1 MSGNFAD
8 RVIRRGEARYEE
20 ARRDA
25 VFRKNIPDRFP
36 EIIVLA
42 ETTEDVVAAVR
53 LARSE
58 NLPIGRRSGGHSWT
72 SPHLR
77 DNSLLLDLSRLNGF
91 QIDAPNKIA
100 YARPGVKGL
109 KLNQALGKFGLMF
122 PGGHHNT
129 VGLGGFLMCGGF
141 GWNSRQWGNGCANV
155 LEVEVVTAEGEVIIA
170 NDAHNQDYYWAAR
183 GSGSGFFGVVTNFKL
198 RCYDRPPLVH
208 SAYSFHLD
216 VLEPLLTWTREV
228 LPRVPRF
235 VEMIASTSA
244 YDERGNWAPQKI
256 TVSALSFAPT
266 EEESRAALKE
276 LFSDCPVLDRAV
288 WSRDCLVTTLDER
301 YEGGTK
307 ADPEGFRFSCDNMY
321 SNAPAEKV
329 VPLMREFFTS
339 LPTPRSHIFWQNWGP
354 MQPRPDM
361 ALSVDADLYFGAYA
375 IWSDPA
381 QDERMLAWPV
391 EQMHKLASIATGE
404 AQMNDENMIGHKQR
418 YMSEAAS
425 ARLEIM
431 RAKYDPEGRFL
442 SFLSL

>member
-1 MSGNFAD
+1 MSGDFAE
-8 RVIRRGEARYEE
+8 RVTRRGDAGYEQL
-20 ARRDA
+20 RRAA

-36 EIIVLA
+36 DLIVSA
-42 ETTEDVVAAVR
+42 EAVEDVVAAVR
-53 LARSE
+53 LARAE
-58 NLPIGRRSGGHSWT
+58 NLPIGVRSGGHSWT

-77 DNSLLLDLSRLNGF
+77 DHSLLLDLSRLDRF
-91 QIDAPNKIA
+91 EVDADSKTA
-100 YARPGVKGL
+100 WAQPGTRGRI
-109 KLNQALGKFGLMF
+109 LNQALEKSGLIF

-155 LEVEVVTAEGEVIIA
+155 LAVEVVTADGEVILA
-170 NDAHNQDYYWAAR
+170 DDRQNQDYYWAAR

-208 SAYSFHLD
+208 SAYSFHVD
-216 VLEPLLTWTREV
+216 VLEPLLTWAHEI

-244 YDERGNWAPQKI
+244 YDANGDWAPQKI

-266 EEESRAALKE
+266 EEESRVALKE
-276 LFSDCPVLDRAV
+276 LFAGCPVLDRAV

-301 YEGGTK
+301 YQGGTA

-321 SNAPAEKV
+321 SNATAEQI
-329 VPLMREFFTS
+329 VPLMRDFFTS

-361 ALSVDADLYFGAYA
+361 ALSVDADLYLGAYA

-381 QDERMLAWPV
+381 QDEAMLAWPV
-391 EQMHKLASIATGE
+391 EQMHKLKAIATGE
-404 AQMNDENMIGHKQR
+404 AQMNDENMLGHKQR

-425 ARLEIM
+425 ARLEAM

-442 SFLSL
+442 SFLSQ